1 MRCYLHELKSC
12 HTVKTIMSDPALS
25 LLRGIYVYQ
34 HPRMRML
41 MKHVMYEPMWGVL
54 LGGLGE
60 GMGEGEV
67 GKGRWGKRRMGK
79 ERCRKEG
86 TSERREEGSG
96 G

>member
-41 MKHVMYEPMWGVL
+41 MKHVVYEPHLGRPAWGF
-54 LGGLGE
+54 GGGDGGRGGGE
-60 GMGEGEV
+60 GEMGEEEDGEGEV
-67 GKGRWGKRRMGK
+67 Q
-79 ERCRKEG
+79 EG
-86 TSERREEGSG
+86 GDK
-96 G
+96 